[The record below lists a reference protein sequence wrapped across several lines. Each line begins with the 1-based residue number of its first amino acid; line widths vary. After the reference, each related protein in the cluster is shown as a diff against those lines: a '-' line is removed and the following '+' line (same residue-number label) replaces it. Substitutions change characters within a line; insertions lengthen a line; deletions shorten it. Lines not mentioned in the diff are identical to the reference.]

1 MSTSIENVAGIG
13 PATATLLSDKG
24 IHSAEDLA
32 ATQVGD
38 LAAIKGFNTI
48 RAGQVIDAAK
58 QLTGAAVSDNPVSTD
73 KPVQKNKDKDK
84 KDKKKKKKKKT
95 KDQTDNSL
103 KSEKKKSAKAGK
115 KSSPKKDK
123 NKAEGSKKKSAKKK

>member
-32 ATQVGD
+32 AQRVGD

-58 QLTGAAVSDNPVSTD
+58 QLTGTAASDNPVSAD
-73 KPVQKNKDKDK
+73 KPVKKIKDKDK
-84 KDKKKKKKKKT
+84 KDKKKKKKK
-95 KDQTDNSL
+95 DQTDKSL
-103 KSEKKKSAKAGK
+103 KSEKKKSDKVQK
-115 KSSPKKDK
+115 KSLPKKDK
-123 NKAEGSKKKSAKKK
+123 DKTEGSKKKSAKKK